1 MKKILITA
9 LVVIVAITVVFA
21 IYRFNFR
28 KSVPTE
34 GSTEDKVLAIFQQND
49 CFACHS
55 SEAQAPFYGSFPII
69 GQQVLEDMNRGTR
82 YLDLSRVDLANI
94 NEADLAKIEQT
105 MLSESMP
112 LAKYKAMHWGTGF
125 NKAEKSLLA
134 SWIMQTRAKRFAT
147 GLAAD
152 QYSNHPLQPM
162 IDSIP
167 THSAKVS
174 LGNLLYHDAR
184 LSLDNTV
191 SCATCHPLDKGG
203 VDGLRTSEGIDKQLG
218 GINAPTVYNAVF
230 NHVQFW
236 NGRAANLAEQA
247 AGPPANPIE
256 MGNQTWDDIVERLR
270 KDPVLVAQFNA
281 IYGEN
286 ITEAN
291 VTDAIAEFE
300 KTLITP
306 NSPFDNYLK
315 GDKEALTAEQI
326 EGFDLFMAHNCASC
340 HVGQA
345 LGGQSFEH
353 MGIVEDYHAARKAE
367 KPHIVYNDDDKGLYG
382 FTNNELDLHKYKVP
396 TLRNI
401 ALTSPYMHDGS
412 VETLTEAVKTM
423 MRFQTGTKQ
432 DQEEI
437 NKIVMFMETLTGEH
451 QYLNSQP
458 SQQ

>member
-1 MKKILITA
+1 MKKILITT
-9 LVVIVAITVVFA
+9 LVVIAAITVVFA

-28 KSVPTE
+28 KSIPTE
-34 GSTEDKVLAIFQQND
+34 GTTEEKVLAIFQQND
-49 CFACHS
+49 CLVCHS
-55 SEAQAPFYGSFPII
+55 SEAEMPFYGNFPII
-69 GQQVLEDMNRGTR
+69 GEQVQADMSQGTR
-82 YLDLSRVDLANI
+82 FLDLSRIDLANI

-105 MLSESMP
+105 MLTESMP

-125 NKAEKSLLA
+125 NKAEKSVLA
-134 SWIMQTRAKRFAT
+134 SWIMETRAKRFAT
-147 GLAAD
+147 GLAAN
-152 QYSNHPLQPM
+152 QFANHPLQPM
-162 IDSIP
+162 IESIP
-167 THSAKVS
+167 TDPAKVA
-174 LGNLLYHDAR
+174 LGNLLYHDTR

-203 VDGLRTSEGIDKQLG
+203 VDGLRTSEGINQQLG

-236 NGRAANLAEQA
+236 NGRAGNLAEQA

-256 MGNQTWDDIVERLR
+256 MGDQTWDDIVARLR
-270 KDPVLVAQFNA
+270 KDPALVAQFNT
-281 IYGEN
+281 IYGDG
-286 ITEAN
+286 ITEAS

-306 NSPFDNYLK
+306 NAPFDYYLK
-315 GDKEALTAEQI
+315 GDSEALTADQI
-326 EGFDLFMAHNCASC
+326 AGFDLFMAHNCASC

-353 MGIVEDYHAARKAE
+353 MGIVEDYHAARKIE
-367 KPHIVYNDDDKGLYG
+367 KPHIVYNDDDKGLFG

-401 ALTSPYMHDGS
+401 ALTAPYMHDGS
-412 VETLTEAVKTM
+412 VETLEEAVRTM

-432 DQEEI
+432 DQTEI
-437 NKIVMFMETLTGEH
+437 NQIVKFLESLTGEH
-451 QYLNSQP
+451 QYLNSQTTNP
-458 SQQ
+458 